1 MNYFKDINRDTD
13 EEARELLQ
21 DGDKQSDKK
30 ECIPEC
36 VIERYGDKEE
46 GAIFEVAE
54 LDESLEIEP
63 DFIQVDEFVAMW
75 QELIYVKYSG
85 KNVINIKFLRLF

>member
-1 MNYFKDINRDTD
+1 MKKTQ
-13 EEARELLQ
+13 ELLQ

-36 VIERYGDKEE
+36 VIKRNKKK
-46 GAIFEVAE
+46 GAIFEVAG

-63 DFIQVDEFVAMW
+63 DFIQVDEFV
-75 QELIYVKYSG
+75 ELMA
-85 KNVINIKFLRLF
+85 

>member
-13 EEARELLQ
+13 EEARDTQELLE
-21 DGDKQSDKK
+21 DGNKQSDKK

-46 GAIFEVAE
+46 GTIFEVAE
-54 LDESLEIEP
+54 LEESLEIEP
-63 DFIQVDEFVAMW
+63 DFIQVDGFVAM
-75 QELIYVKYSG
+75 
-85 KNVINIKFLRLF
+85 